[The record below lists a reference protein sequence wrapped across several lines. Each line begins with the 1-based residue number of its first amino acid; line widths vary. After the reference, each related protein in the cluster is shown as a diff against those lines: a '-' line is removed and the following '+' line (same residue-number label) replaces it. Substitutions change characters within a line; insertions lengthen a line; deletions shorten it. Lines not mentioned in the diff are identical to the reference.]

1 MTTEND
7 QEILKAK
14 MDIFATLR
22 KRMICSVEVWVS
34 AIENNNPLLA
44 MRAIDELQESTAH
57 NSSRNTAMLATL
69 FHFREVLGD
78 EAVIRLI
85 NDDESWESRNQMFRD
100 AMAAEGF
107 YFE

>member
-44 MRAIDELQESTAH
+44 MRAIDELQVITGHDSFQ
-57 NSSRNTAMLATL
+57 NTAKLATV
-69 FHFREVLGD
+69 FHFREVFGG
-78 EAVIRLI
+78 EAVLRLI

-107 YFE
+107 YYE